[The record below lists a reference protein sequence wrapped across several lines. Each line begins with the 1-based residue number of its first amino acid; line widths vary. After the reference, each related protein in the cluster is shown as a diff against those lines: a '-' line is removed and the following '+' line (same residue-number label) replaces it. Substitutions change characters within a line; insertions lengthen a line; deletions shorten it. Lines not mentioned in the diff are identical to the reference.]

1 MRKTA
6 IVTGGS
12 RGIGRAIAIALSH
25 EYNVVINYCGSED
38 RANEVL
44 AECTKNGSDSMIFK
58 ADVSD
63 SAAVND
69 MIKAVSEKYESI
81 DVVVN
86 NSGITK
92 DNLILRMSE
101 EDFEKVIDINLKG
114 CFNVSKAVLKSML
127 KQKSGSIINMASV
140 IGEIG
145 NIGQANYAASKAGV
159 IALTKTIAK
168 EGAHKNVRCNAIAP
182 GFIQTEMTDVLS
194 DSVKEAILNNIPMK
208 ELGKPEDIANLVLFL
223 SGENSRYI
231 TGQVINVDGGMVM

>member
-6 IVTGGS
+6 LVTGGS
-12 RGIGRAIAIALSH
+12 RGIGRAIATALSH
-25 EYNVVINYCGSED
+25 EYNVVINYCGSEEK
-38 RANEVL
+38 ANEVL
-44 AECTKNGSDSMIFK
+44 AECKKNGSDSMIFK

-63 SAAVND
+63 AAAVRS
-69 MIKAVSEKYESI
+69 MTESVLEKYGSI
-81 DVVVN
+81 DIAVN

-101 EDFEKVIDINLKG
+101 EEFDRVMDINLKG
-114 CFNVSKAVLKSML
+114 CFNVSKAVFKQML

-140 IGEIG
+140 VGEIG

-159 IALTKTIAK
+159 IALTKTIAR

-194 DSVKEAILNNIPMK
+194 DSFKESVLANIPMK
-208 ELGKPEDIANLVLFL
+208 KLGKPEDIANLVLFL
-223 SGENSRYI
+223 SGDNSRYI

>member
-6 IVTGGS
+6 LVTGGS
-12 RGIGRAIAIALSH
+12 RGIGRAIATALSH
-25 EYNVVINYCGSED
+25 EYNVVINYCGSEEK
-38 RANEVL
+38 ANEVL
-44 AECTKNGSDSMIFK
+44 AECEKNGSDGMIFK

-63 SAAVND
+63 SSAVRS
-69 MIKAVSEKYESI
+69 MTESVLEKYGSI
-81 DVVVN
+81 DVAVN

-101 EDFEKVIDINLKG
+101 EDFDRVMDINLKG
-114 CFNVSKAVLKSML
+114 CFNVSKAVFKQML

-140 IGEIG
+140 VGEIG

-159 IALTKTIAK
+159 IALTKTIAR

-194 DSVKEAILNNIPMK
+194 DNVKESVLANIPMK
-208 ELGKPEDIANLVLFL
+208 KLGKPEDIANLVLFL
-223 SGENSRYI
+223 SGDNSRYI

>member
-44 AECTKNGSDSMIFK
+44 AECAKNGSDSMIFK

-69 MIKAVSEKYESI
+69 MIKTVSEKYESI

-86 NSGITK
+86 NRNFRLVKCIFFK
-92 DNLILRMSE
+92 FLIE
-101 EDFEKVIDINLKG
+101 
-114 CFNVSKAVLKSML
+114 
-127 KQKSGSIINMASV
+127 
-140 IGEIG
+140 
-145 NIGQANYAASKAGV
+145 
-159 IALTKTIAK
+159 
-168 EGAHKNVRCNAIAP
+168 
-182 GFIQTEMTDVLS
+182 
-194 DSVKEAILNNIPMK
+194 LN
-208 ELGKPEDIANLVLFL
+208 
-223 SGENSRYI
+223 
-231 TGQVINVDGGMVM
+231 

>member
-6 IVTGGS
+6 LVTGGS
-12 RGIGRAIAIALSH
+12 RGIGRAIATALSH
-25 EYNVVINYCGSED
+25 EYNVVINYCGSEEK
-38 RANEVL
+38 ANEVL
-44 AECTKNGSDSMIFK
+44 SECEKNGSDSMIFK

-63 SAAVND
+63 SSAVRS
-69 MIKAVSEKYESI
+69 MTESVLEKYGSI
-81 DVVVN
+81 DVAVN

-101 EDFEKVIDINLKG
+101 EDFDRVMDINLKG
-114 CFNVSKAVLKSML
+114 CFNVSKAVFKQML

-140 IGEIG
+140 VGEIG

-159 IALTKTIAK
+159 IALTKTIAR

-194 DSVKEAILNNIPMK
+194 DSVKESVLANIPMK
-208 ELGKPEDIANLVLFL
+208 KLGKPEDIANLVLFL
-223 SGENSRYI
+223 SGDNSRYI